1 MLVVLDPRLAAVQV
15 LNIHL
20 VLTTELLELLVEVFL
35 DERRDVLGRLRG
47 DEADAELAAYLGG
60 DDRLRANAVKGT
72 LDAVQGERRRAH
84 AAHQHLRLVA
94 TQGDG
99 GTSGSLDVLDRVIEL
114 LVECP
119 MPVVS

>member
-20 VLTTELLELLVEVFL
+20 VLTTELLELLVEVLL

-47 DEADAELAAYLGG
+47 NEADAELAAYLGG

-99 GTSGSLDVLDRVIEL
+99 GTSGSLDILDRVIKL
-114 LVECP
+114 LIECP
-119 MPVVS
+119 VSVVR